1 MSDDRNFK
9 VLTAV
14 GHDRPGLV
22 SGISAL
28 IHDSGANLEDSRM
41 AILGGEFA
49 LVLLFS
55 GTADAVRKVVDGAQ
69 AMGPELGLDIDVK
82 DTKHERS
89 ERDTRSY
96 RLKVSGLDHPGIV
109 HTVTGAL
116 AKRDVNVASL
126 QSRVYNL
133 PLTGTP
139 NFELEVDVEVPPSLS
154 VPELEQTIAEVCAR
168 ENLEFNFEPN
178 T

>member
-1 MSDDRNFK
+1 MSDDRSFK

-22 SGISAL
+22 SSISAL
-28 IHDSGANLEDSRM
+28 IHDSSANLEDSRM

-55 GTADAVRKVVDGAQ
+55 GAPDAVGKVVAGAA
-69 AMGPELGLDIDVK
+69 AMGQQVGLDISVK
-82 DTKHERS
+82 DTEHARGA
-89 ERDTRSY
+89 RDVLRY
-96 RLKVSGLDHPGIV
+96 HLRVSGLDHPGIV

-116 AKRDVNVASL
+116 AQREVNVASL
-126 QSRVYNL
+126 QSRVVHL
-133 PLTGTP
+133 PLSGTP
-139 NFELEVDVEVPPSLS
+139 NFELEADVELPPSIS
-154 VPELEQTIAEVCAR
+154 VPELEQTIAEVCTR
-168 ENLEFNFEPN
+168 ENLEFSFEPA

>member
-22 SGISAL
+22 SGISEL
-28 IHDSGANLEDSRM
+28 IHSSGANLEDSRM

-55 GTADAVRKVVDGAQ
+55 GTADAVTKVVEGAQ
-69 AMGPELGLDIDVK
+69 TMGDRLGLEIGVK
-82 DTKHERS
+82 DTKHARGA
-89 ERDTRSY
+89 RDILRY
-96 RLKVSGLDHPGIV
+96 RLRVTGLDHPGIV
-109 HTVTGAL
+109 HTITGAL
-116 AKRDVNVASL
+116 SQREVNVASL
-126 QSRVYNL
+126 QSRVVHL
-133 PLTGTP
+133 PLSGTP
-139 NFELEVDVEVPPSLS
+139 NFELEVEVEVPPSLS
-154 VPELEQTIAEVCAR
+154 IPELEETIRAVCAR
-168 ENLEFNFEPN
+168 ENLEFNFEPS